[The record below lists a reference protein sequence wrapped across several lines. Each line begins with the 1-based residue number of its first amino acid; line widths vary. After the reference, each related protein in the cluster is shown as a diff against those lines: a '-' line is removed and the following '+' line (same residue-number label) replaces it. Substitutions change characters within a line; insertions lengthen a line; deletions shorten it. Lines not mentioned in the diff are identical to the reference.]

1 MVQIDILTVDY
12 LFALIGI
19 TLFAAITPGPNNALV
34 ATSGLSFGYKRTVPH
49 ILGIAFGFGVMIFVV
64 SFALGQLIA
73 QSALIQEILR
83 WIGAAVL
90 IYVAFKIAR
99 QGSLGTTE
107 AQLRPFYAYEAALF
121 QWVNPKAWSMA
132 LAISS
137 QFTLAQAPIRSATIV
152 ALVSVAIGLLS
163 ASLWTVFGTQ
173 LRRFLS
179 TDERLRWFYRSMGL
193 TLVGFVF
200 VLLLRS

>member
-1 MVQIDILTVDY
+1 
-12 LFALIGI
+12 
-19 TLFAAITPGPNNALV
+19 
-34 ATSGLSFGYKRTVPH
+34 
-49 ILGIAFGFGVMIFVV
+49 
-64 SFALGQLIA
+64 
-73 QSALIQEILR
+73 
-83 WIGAAVL
+83 
-90 IYVAFKIAR
+90 
-99 QGSLGTTE
+99 
-107 AQLRPFYAYEAALF
+107 
-121 QWVNPKAWSMA
+121 MA

-152 ALVSVAIGLLS
+152 ALVSVAIGLIS

>member
-90 IYVAFKIAR
+90 IYVAF
-99 QGSLGTTE
+99 
-107 AQLRPFYAYEAALF
+107 
-121 QWVNPKAWSMA
+121 M
-132 LAISS
+132 
-137 QFTLAQAPIRSATIV
+137 TIMN
-152 ALVSVAIGLLS
+152 L
-163 ASLWTVFGTQ
+163 
-173 LRRFLS
+173 
-179 TDERLRWFYRSMGL
+179 
-193 TLVGFVF
+193 
-200 VLLLRS
+200 